1 METKS
6 VSVRGIRISYREEG
20 SGAQDVLYVHGN
32 TGCNLW
38 FEKVMSQEGCR
49 VIAADMPNFGES
61 DHIDTADIDLYAD
74 YMAEFCAALELENP
88 VVVGHSLGGG
98 VAMSLAVN
106 HPAHVGS
113 LMLVDSCAPGG
124 LHTPEEHYPV
134 IEMFRTNRDLLL
146 QGLAATTPTL
156 NEPEF
161 LDRLVDAGMKM
172 NGIAFAGN
180 ARALDAFTVEGKTAS
195 FTGPVLV
202 VHGARD
208 IIITREMAQETADA
222 FPNGTAA
229 FLEDVGHSV
238 MVEDPDTFTRL
249 LQEFR
254 TKNT

>member
-1 METKS
+1 MESKT
-6 VSVRGIRISYREEG
+6 VSVRGVTISYLEEG
-20 SGAQDVLYVHGN
+20 SGTQDVLYIHGN

-49 VIAADMPNFGES
+49 VIAPDMPNFGES
-61 DHIDTADIDLYAD
+61 DHIDTADIDLYAE
-74 YMAEFCAALELENP
+74 YMADFCSALGLDKP
-88 VVVGHSLGGG
+88 MVVGHSLGGG
-98 VAMSLAVN
+98 VAMSLAVH
-106 HPAHVGS
+106 HPACVGS

-124 LHTPEEHYPV
+124 LHTPEEHYAA
-134 IEMFRTNRDLLL
+134 IALFRTNRDVLL
-146 QGLAATTPTL
+146 QGLAATMPAL

-172 NGIAFAGN
+172 NGIAFEGN
-180 ARALDAFTVEGKTAS
+180 ARALDAFSVEGETSS

-208 IIITREMAQETADA
+208 IIITNDMAQETANA
-222 FPNGTAA
+222 FPDGTAV

-254 TKNT
+254 TRII